1 MLAGN
6 KQTAQA
12 VSRGELD
19 WALTDTDDAMIE
31 KDSGNPVELVFPDQA
46 EGQFGTLLIPNTIGV
61 LRDAPHPA
69 AAALLADYLMS
80 EKVEARL
87 TMGNGAQFPIWPNS
101 SEKSR
106 LTQGKTIRWA
116 EVDFELVAKD
126 WDSTLERIK
135 MAFDAKP
142 N

>member
-1 MLAGN
+1 
-6 KQTAQA
+6 
-12 VSRGELD
+12 LD
-19 WALTDTDDAMIE
+19 WALTDTDDATIE

-61 LRDAPHPA
+61 LQDAPHPA

-106 LTQGKTIRWA
+106 LTQGITIRWA
-116 EVDFELVAKD
+116 EVDFELVAQD

-135 MAFDAKP
+135 RAFDADKKQ
-142 N
+142 